1 MVAIGK
7 RPIST
12 AAKNGE
18 KRADTVLSRPGL
30 SGQDEL
36 SGADRSGPSTDQP
49 ITPAWVSEQLLADTI
64 DVWSRAYDRPV
75 ATEEA
80 LEILANVRRFCEL
93 LIQAKEERKA

>member
-7 RPIST
+7 RHIAPAPT
-12 AAKNGE
+12 HGE
-18 KRADTVLSRPGL
+18 KRADTVFHRPGL

-36 SGADRSGPSTDQP
+36 SGADRSDPSNNQP
-49 ITPAWVSEQLLADTI
+49 IKAAWISDQLLADTI

-75 ATEEA
+75 AAEEA

-93 LIQAKEERKA
+93 LIQAEEDRKA